1 MTRTEIDFSVLR
13 MIRELHCNILLS
25 VPQKMICLD
34 SCDRCCHEN
43 SILRCIVQQNASSD
57 PGGLTLPGEYLMMTS
72 MQILVASL
80 LVSTEKRMLRCNPAR
95 AAGPGDSNVRELIQS
110 EERLF
115 RVFEG
120 AWLFQALESFFEKA
134 CRIRAEA
141 FKCF

>member
-1 MTRTEIDFSVLR
+1 
-13 MIRELHCNILLS
+13 
-25 VPQKMICLD
+25 
-34 SCDRCCHEN
+34 
-43 SILRCIVQQNASSD
+43 
-57 PGGLTLPGEYLMMTS
+57 PGGLTLPGQYLMMKL
-72 MQILVASL
+72 MQILAPSL
-80 LVSTEKRMLRCNPAR
+80 LVSIEKRMLRCNLAQ

-141 FKCF
+141 FK